1 MRRLVFAVLAVAP
14 LAAGGARAET
24 DTELN
29 ERLAGAMQATNVL
42 VTQLTGAL
50 KQALEVG
57 GPVNA
62 IAVCRDVAPTLAY
75 QLSTQTGWKVTRVGT
90 RVRDP
95 LLGSP
100 DAFEQKVLMSFA
112 KKLAMGDKPDSLVHA
127 EVVNEPQGRFFR
139 FMKGLPT
146 GEPCLSCHGVTLG
159 EDVRAA
165 LATGYP
171 KDKATGY
178 LAGDLRGAVSIKQKI
193 D

>member
-1 MRRLVFAVLAVAP
+1 MRRIVFATLALAP
-14 LAAGGARAET
+14 LTVCAVRAET

-29 ERLAGAMQATNVL
+29 ERLAGALQATNLL

-112 KKLAMGDKPDSLVHA
+112 KKLAMGDKPDSLVYA
-127 EVVNEPQGRFFR
+127 EVVNEPQGRYFR

-146 GEPCLSCHGVTLG
+146 GEPCLSCHGVTIRD
-159 EDVRAA
+159 DVRAA
-165 LATGYP
+165 ISVGYP
-171 KDKATGY
+171 MDKATGY
-178 LAGDLRGAVSIKQKI
+178 LAGDLRGAVSVKQKI